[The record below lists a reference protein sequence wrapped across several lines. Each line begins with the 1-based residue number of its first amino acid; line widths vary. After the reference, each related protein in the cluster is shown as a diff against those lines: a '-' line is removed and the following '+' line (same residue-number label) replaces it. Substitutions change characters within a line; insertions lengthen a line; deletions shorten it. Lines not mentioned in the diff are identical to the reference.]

1 MDDCRSDCVL
11 VSEAAV
17 AALASKLVAILF
29 GNHHSG
35 NCFMDDSRSL
45 NENVSSEARLFVAN
59 SWSVDC
65 NVVSLAAVN
74 HCRSVDSNVT
84 SLAAVANSWSVDCNV
99 VSLAAVNHCR
109 SVDSNV
115 TSLAA
120 VANSWSVDCNVV
132 SLAALSGR
140 SSSARRS
147 STASLEQSWLVDSGQ
162 VEGFHLTIN
171 GNGHNDAR
179 NSKDSY

>member
-99 VSLAAVNHCR
+99 VSLAA
-109 SVDSNV
+109 
-115 TSLAA
+115 
-120 VANSWSVDCNVV
+120 
-132 SLAALSGR
+132 LSGR